1 MSRNDHAW
9 QLVSW
14 TPQIVWAV
22 LAVVLLIG
30 LVVGLRRERVVWWLM
45 WMPYGMLLG
54 AIPVQ
59 MMLFGIAPFPL
70 TTVQQYDSET
80 VFWQTVPPRLCGL
93 GILGAIHLLLLPLL
107 AISRR
112 RSSSS

>member
-1 MSRNDHAW
+1 
-9 QLVSW
+9 
-14 TPQIVWAV
+14 
-22 LAVVLLIG
+22 
-30 LVVGLRRERVVWWLM
+30 
-45 WMPYGMLLG
+45 MLLG

-93 GILGAIHLLLLPLL
+93 GILGAIHLLLPLL